1 MDCASG
7 GDVLRGTAAE
17 ALAGVI
23 DRDCADLMS
32 ETPKL
37 TAFADVQAYLDTLQK
52 EGFSLSYAR
61 RDTKLV
67 GEDWA
72 DKTPWPVTIVYLVA
86 SPKGSEP
93 KLICVPKRVSF

>member
-32 ETPKL
+32 ETHKL
-37 TAFADVQAYLDTLQK
+37 QPLLMFKRTLTRFRRR
-52 EGFSLSYAR
+52 GF
-61 RDTKLV
+61 
-67 GEDWA
+67 
-72 DKTPWPVTIVYLVA
+72 P
-86 SPKGSEP
+86 
-93 KLICVPKRVSF
+93 